1 MPAHPTATS
10 AAPDIAPGVC
20 MARQPIVDAAG
31 RVVAYELLH
40 RAATTDDSCTVDG
53 ERATAQVLTDAILA
67 WGIPTVSNGLP
78 LFVNFTHRLLVD
90 DAALLLPAPS
100 VVLELTE
107 NLPADEHI
115 VAACRR
121 LKAAGYALA
130 LDDFI
135 EGSQAEQLVPF
146 ASYVKVDVLSTPAA
160 RLAPIAARMRAQGIR
175 MIAEKV
181 ESQGMVTTAAAAGY
195 TMFQGYFFARPTTL
209 TTHAV
214 APRRAAYLDL
224 LAAIND
230 PDITIA
236 DLEKLVKRDA
246 SLSHRVLRCL
256 QSASFGMRHEVSS
269 IKEALILL
277 GIEPIRKWTSIWA
290 VAGLSGGAPPELVTM
305 TLVRARMC
313 EQLAGHHWG
322 PQAASEYFL
331 LGLCSL
337 LDVLLQT
344 TIAVAT
350 ADLPLPAAIRD
361 ALRGAPG
368 RPRAVLDCVIAY
380 EQGEWLRADSAAQ
393 LAGVTTKMV
402 PDAYGDALQWVATL
416 TPAVAGRA

>member
-1 MPAHPTATS
+1 MPARWIETP
-10 AAPDIAPGVC
+10 AAHELVPGVC

-31 RVVAYELLH
+31 RVIAYELLH
-40 RAATTDDSCTVDG
+40 RSTTTAETCTVDG

-121 LKAAGYALA
+121 LRAEGYALA

-146 ASYVKVDVLSTPAA
+146 ASYVKVDVLSTPAH
-160 RLAPIAARMRAQGIR
+160 RLAPIAARMKTQGIR
-175 MIAEKV
+175 MVAEKV
-181 ESQGMVTTAAAAGY
+181 ESQQMVTTAASAGY

-214 APRRAAYLDL
+214 TPRRSAYLDL

-230 PDITIA
+230 PEITIA
-236 DLEKLVKRDA
+236 ELEKLVKRDA

-256 QSASFGMRHEVSS
+256 QSASWGLRHEVSS

-277 GIEPIRKWTSIWA
+277 GIEPVRKWTSIWA
-290 VAGLSGGAPPELVTM
+290 VAGLNGGGPTELVTM

-313 EQLAGHHWG
+313 EQLAAVHWG
-322 PQAASEYFL
+322 RQAASEYFL

-361 ALRGAPG
+361 ALKGAPG
-368 RPRAVLDCVIAY
+368 RPRALLDCVIAY

-393 LAGVTTKMV
+393 AAGVTTKAI

-416 TPAVAGRA
+416 TPMVAPR